1 MEKALVKTDFHFPGQ
16 KSVYHGKVRDVYNI
30 NDELLVMVA
39 TDRISAFD
47 VILPKGIPFKGQMLN
62 QIAAKFL
69 DATTDICP
77 NWKVATPDPMV
88 TVGVLCQ
95 GFPVEMIVRGYLC
108 GSAWRAYKSGV
119 REICG
124 VKLPEGMKENQKFP
138 EPIITPTTKA
148 EIGEHDADIS
158 KEEILARGLATPEEY
173 ALLEKYTMELFK
185 RGTQIAAERG
195 LILVDTKYEFGK
207 HDGKIYLMDEIH
219 TPDSSRYFY
228 SEGYEERFAKGEPQK
243 QLSKEFV
250 REWLMDNGF
259 QGKAG
264 QQVPEMTD
272 AIVTSISDR
281 YIELYEHIVGEKF
294 VKAEGEDLAARIE
307 KRAGIARF
315 VAGPGLWISARDIEE
330 ILKVK
335 AAFSVAVASLLE
347 RAGLAA
353 EELQTIALAGA
364 LGRHVDADML
374 EHLGF
379 VPAGCGRKVRA
390 VGNTSLEGACLLA
403 EKPELREE
411 LAALCAGAT
420 VLAPAEEED
429 FYERYVRA
437 MRFAPWEQAWK

>member
-1 MEKALVKTDFHFPGQ
+1 MNALTATDFNFPGQ
-16 KSVYHGKVRDVYNI
+16 QSVYHGKVRDVYNI
-30 NDELLVMVA
+30 NGEKLVMVA

-47 VILPKGIPFKGQMLN
+47 VVLPKGIPFKGQMLN

-77 NWKVATPDPMV
+77 NWKTATPDPMV
-88 TVGVLCQ
+88 TVGVMCE

-158 KEEILARGLATPEEY
+158 KEEILAKGLATPEEY
-173 ALLEKYTMELFK
+173 AILEKYTMALFK
-185 RGTQIAAERG
+185 RGTEIAAERG

-207 HDGKIYLMDEIH
+207 HNGTIYLMDEIH

-259 QGKAG
+259 QGKEG

-272 AIVTSISDR
+272 EIVTSISER
-281 YIELYEHIVGEKF
+281 YIELDEHITGEKF
-294 VKAEGEDLAARIE
+294 VKEDTSNIAERIE
-307 KRAGIARF
+307 KN
-315 VAGPGLWISARDIEE
+315 VTEY
-330 ILKVK
+330 LK
-335 AAFSVAVASLLE
+335 
-347 RAGLAA
+347 
-353 EELQTIALAGA
+353 
-364 LGRHVDADML
+364 
-374 EHLGF
+374 
-379 VPAGCGRKVRA
+379 
-390 VGNTSLEGACLLA
+390 
-403 EKPELREE
+403 
-411 LAALCAGAT
+411 
-420 VLAPAEEED
+420 
-429 FYERYVRA
+429 
-437 MRFAPWEQAWK
+437 